1 MAPAGHPVLAKG
13 EAKAHLLA
21 MRSPFSFRRT
31 TPHPEQTPAATLPAP
46 EAATY
51 VVGDLHGRA
60 DLLQPIFE
68 RIDLHI
74 GTEEASNPYLVFVGD
89 YIDYGPDSRG
99 TLLRMKALT
108 EEFPRN
114 VICLMGNHERMLLDF
129 LSDPELRGSRWIR
142 AGGAATLQSFGVAE
156 PERSPDGY
164 DAAANALLQALD
176 PGLLDWI
183 AARPLSWHSGNLWV
197 VHAGADPKHAMPAQ
211 PARVLLWGHPE
222 FEAIPRDDNTWIAHG
237 HTEIPAPRQGNG
249 RINVDTGAWQTG
261 RLTAAAIL
269 PDGQV
274 EFLSTEG

>member
-1 MAPAGHPVLAKG
+1 
-13 EAKAHLLA
+13 
-21 MRSPFSFRRT
+21 MRSPFSRRRT
-31 TPHPEQTPAATLPAP
+31 STVVKETPVAVQPAP

-51 VVGDLHGRA
+51 VVGDLHGRV
-60 DLLQPIFE
+60 DLLEPIFE

-74 GTEEASNPYLVFVGD
+74 GAAEADNPYLVFVGD
-89 YIDYGPDSRG
+89 YIDYGPNSRE

-114 VICLMGNHERMLLDF
+114 VICLMGSHERMLLDF

-142 AGGAATLQSFGVAE
+142 TGGAATLRSFGVAE
-156 PERSPDGY
+156 PERRPDSY
-164 DAAANALLQALD
+164 DAAANAMLQALD

-211 PARVLLWGHPE
+211 SARVLLWGHPE
-222 FEAIPRDDNTWIAHG
+222 FDVVPRDDAIWVAHG
-237 HTEIPAPRQGNG
+237 HTEVTAPRRADG

-261 RLTAAAIL
+261 LLTAAAIL
-269 PDGQV
+269 PDGQI
-274 EFLSTEG
+274 EFLSAQG

>member
-1 MAPAGHPVLAKG
+1 
-13 EAKAHLLA
+13 
-21 MRSPFSFRRT
+21 MRSPFSRRRAT
-31 TPHPEQTPAATLPAP
+31 TQAQPPAVPLPTPEV
-46 EAATY
+46 ATY
-51 VVGDLHGRA
+51 VVGDLHGRV
-60 DLLQPIFE
+60 DLLEPVFE

-74 GTEEASNPYLVFVGD
+74 GTVEASGPYLVFVGD
-89 YIDYGPDSRG
+89 YIDYGPHSRE

-108 EEFPRN
+108 EEFPQN

-129 LSDPELRGSRWIR
+129 LSDPELRGSRWMR
-142 AGGAATLQSFGVAE
+142 AGGAATLESFGVPE
-156 PERSPDGY
+156 PERRPDSY

-197 VHAGADPKHAMPAQ
+197 VHAGADPKHAMAAQ

-237 HTEIPAPRQGNG
+237 HTELAAPRRGDG
-249 RINVDTGAWQTG
+249 RINVDTGAWRTG

-274 EFLSTEG
+274 EFLSTGG